1 MADTVFIDRTDG
13 PSLAVAATPGSGPTV
28 VWLGGF
34 NSDMTGTKA
43 VALEAWA
50 EGQGRGYI
58 RFDYAGHGQS
68 HGRFE
73 DGTIGQWRSDALAV
87 IDHCTTG
94 PVVLVGSS
102 MGGWIALL
110 VALARP
116 QRVAGIVLVAPAPD
130 FTEDLMWAGF
140 PDAVKDQIL
149 TTGSWLRPSAY
160 GEAPYPITR
169 ALIED
174 GRNHLLL
181 RAPIPVTVP
190 VRILHGQ
197 ADPDVPWQRS
207 LSLMEQLA
215 GDDVT
220 ATFVKDGD
228 HRLSTPRDLALLSA
242 TLEQLLAAIP

>member
-50 EGQGRGYI
+50 EGRGHGYI

-73 DGTIGQWRSDALAV
+73 DGTIGQWRADALAV

-149 TTGSWLRPSAY
+149 TTGRWLRPSAY

>member
-1 MADTVFIDRTDG
+1 MADTVFIDRPDG
-13 PSLAVAATPGSGPTV
+13 PALAVAATPGTGPAV

-34 NSDMTGTKA
+34 HSDMTGTKA

-50 EGQGRGYI
+50 EARGRACV
-58 RFDYAGHGQS
+58 RFDYSGHGQS
-68 HGRFE
+68 QGRFE
-73 DGTIGQWRSDALAV
+73 DGTISQWRADALAV
-87 IDHCTTG
+87 IDQCTSG
-94 PVVLVGSS
+94 PLVLVGSS

-116 QRVAGIVLVAPAPD
+116 QRVAGIVLIAPAPD

-140 PDAVKDQIL
+140 PDAVKEQIL
-149 TTGSWLRPSAY
+149 TAGSWLRPSAY
-160 GEAPYPITR
+160 GEEPYPITR

-174 GRNHLLL
+174 GRGHLLL
-181 RAPIPVTVP
+181 REPIPVTVP

-207 LSLMEQLA
+207 LTLMERLA
-215 GDDVT
+215 GSDVM

-242 TLEQLLAAIP
+242 TVDELLTRVP